1 VKSGGESGEHPDGD
15 AEEDD
20 ADEGCQDAEEV
31 HDDKPRCIG

>member
-1 VKSGGESGEHPDGD
+1 VKSGGESGEHPDRD

-20 ADEGCQDAEEV
+20 AHEDCEDAQEV

>member
-1 VKSGGESGEHPDGD
+1 VKSGGESGEHPDRD

-20 ADEGCQDAEEV
+20 SDEGCQDAEEV